1 MRGADDEVISS
12 AAARRQHRRSLLC
25 EQLLPFHSRRAG
37 IQVAELVT
45 ITVGH
50 SKLEAV
56 GARVPL
62 AAVDAVGAVGAVET
76 MIAVR
81 PVHWMQS
88 CTMDSVDAAVTLG
101 AEVVVEWV

>member
-1 MRGADDEVISS
+1 M
-12 AAARRQHRRSLLC
+12 
-25 EQLLPFHSRRAG
+25 
-37 IQVAELVT
+37 
-45 ITVGH
+45 
-50 SKLEAV
+50 
-56 GARVPL
+56 
-62 AAVDAVGAVGAVET
+62 AAVDAVGAVAAVEA